1 MPMKYRQLASHADA
15 KGPAKSSMKPSK
27 YPPKKK
33 VAGAKKKAAPMKTKK
48 GMY

>member
-1 MPMKYRQLASHADA
+1 MPMKYRQLDNAAKA
-15 KGPAKSSMKPSK
+15 KGAAKSSMQPSK

-33 VAGAKKKAAPMKTKK
+33 VAGAKKKAAQMKSKK

>member
-1 MPMKYRQLASHADA
+1 MPMKYRQLDNAAKA
-15 KGPAKSSMKPSK
+15 KGAAKSSMQPSK

-33 VAGAKKKAAPMKTKK
+33 VAGAKVKVMKPKK